1 MYLRF
6 VDHQLAPSTDFDA
19 RASDIY
25 SRTRSLPE
33 GMPILLDDRWRPVEP
48 WLTYFRIVAA
58 STDPATLRAY
68 AYDARRFASF
78 LATRQT
84 DVIHAS
90 SDDIVAF
97 REWRLSGSERPES
110 PATCLLLLGG
120 ESRVPAPWITPRRRH
135 CDLLAERSVVSPS
148 PQKSPAPAE
157 PAVRSHGRADLASR
171 RCRSSLVLRCA
182 RSAPRPFSPS
192 AA

>member
-58 STDPATLRAY
+58 STDRGVGAS
-68 AYDARRFASF
+68 ARHVGAG
-78 LATRQT
+78 
-84 DVIHAS
+84 S
-90 SDDIVAF
+90 SY
-97 REWRLSGSERPES
+97 RSQG
-110 PATCLLLLGG
+110 
-120 ESRVPAPWITPRRRH
+120 RR
-135 CDLLAERSVVSPS
+135 
-148 PQKSPAPAE
+148 
-157 PAVRSHGRADLASR
+157 
-171 RCRSSLVLRCA
+171 
-182 RSAPRPFSPS
+182 
-192 AA
+192 